1 MIQDNDS
8 KKSILSKIIQHHIAE
23 LLESLRV
30 IDNELHDIREIVW
43 SLEEKLREE
52 GMNGFERKI

>member
-8 KKSILSKIIQHHIAE
+8 KKSILSKIIQHNIAE